1 MEEPV
6 KRSALLTCTL
16 AAIVCTVVLLTG
28 ARAEIE
34 TTPPPVKVMTFNI
47 RYATAGDGE
56 NAWAHRRAFVLETIR
71 TCDPDLLGGQEVLAA
86 PAKFLRDGLPQY
98 GFHGVGRDDGKAAGE
113 FAPVLW
119 RKSRFE
125 RVEAG
130 HFWLSLE
137 PDVPGSRGW
146 DAACVRMVS
155 WVKLVDREAGGR
167 RFLFVNTHFDHRGA
181 QARLGS
187 ARLLHAR
194 LRGLAEGLP
203 VVLTGDFN
211 CTEDDP
217 PYQLLVEDPGELV
230 DAYRAA
236 HPHRTPWE
244 RTGAG
249 WGGERKGSR
258 IDWILHSSTW
268 KTLSARIDV
277 THDDERYPSDH
288 FPVVAVLRLREPS
301 EKR

>member
-1 MEEPV
+1 M
-6 KRSALLTCTL
+6 RRRALLFFVL
-16 AAIVCTVVLLTG
+16 AAAVLVVAPLSG
-28 ARAEIE
+28 AWAEIE
-34 TTPPPVKVMTFNI
+34 TTPPPVKVMSFNI
-47 RYATAGDGE
+47 RYATAADGE
-56 NAWAHRRAFVLETIR
+56 NAWSRRRDFVLETIR
-71 TCDPDLLGGQEVLAA
+71 TFDPDLLGAQEVLAKPGA
-86 PAKFLRDGLPQY
+86 FLRAGLPQY
-98 GFHGVGRDDGKAAGE
+98 DFHGVGRDDGKAAGE

-119 RKSRFE
+119 RKKRFE
-125 RVEAG
+125 RVDGG
-130 HFWLSLE
+130 HFWLSEE

-155 WVKLVDREAGGR
+155 WVKLADREADGR
-167 RFLFVNTHFDHRGA
+167 RFLFANTHFDHVGA
-181 QARLGS
+181 KARLAS

-194 LRGLAEGLP
+194 LRALADGLP

-211 CTEDDP
+211 CTEDDA
-217 PYQLLVEDPGELV
+217 PYRLLVGEESKLV

-258 IDWILHSSTW
+258 IDWILHSGAW

-277 THDDERYPSDH
+277 TNDEGRYPSDH
-288 FPVVAVLRLREPS
+288 FPVSAVVRLRDPAP
-301 EKR
+301 KR